1 MSSRPPRTVN
11 STCTR
16 RTVLAGSAAMLATT
30 GRISLAESPQTAERV
45 QLDISYEFHYLSYV
59 PDDYGLDLSR
69 KWPLLLFLHG
79 AGERGSDLELV
90 KIHGPPKLIEAGKQF
105 PFVVI
110 SPQCPLESGWVPL
123 ALEALIESIRRKY
136 RIDSERIYVTGLS
149 LGGYATWELALRH
162 PERYA
167 AIIPICGA
175 GDPSRADRLREL
187 PVWAFHGA
195 KDDVVPL
202 SGSQDMIAA
211 IKAAGGN
218 PRFTIYPQAGHDSW
232 TETYANDEIY
242 SWLLQQRRL

>member
-1 MSSRPPRTVN
+1 
-11 STCTR
+11 
-16 RTVLAGSAAMLATT
+16 MLAAA
-30 GRISLAESPQTAERV
+30 GRIAHASTAHQYRYLA
-45 QLDISYEFHYLSYV
+45 YV
-59 PDDYGLDLSR
+59 PDGYGTDRSR

-90 KIHGPPKLIEAGKQF
+90 KLHGPPKLIETGRKF

-110 SPQCPLESGWVPL
+110 SPQCPQDSRWVPL
-123 ALEALIESIRRKY
+123 ALEALIDSMQRRY
-136 RIDSERIYVTGLS
+136 RVDSARIYVTGLS
-149 LGGYATWELALRH
+149 MGGHATWELAVRH

-167 AIIPICGA
+167 AVIPVCGA
-175 GDPSRADRLREL
+175 GDPSRADRLRNL

-202 SGSQDMIAA
+202 SGSRDMIAA
-211 IKAAGGN
+211 IKVAGGN

-242 SWLLQQRRL
+242 SWLLQQRNLPDSRGLP